1 LVFLCF
7 TPQDYRHFVS
17 VTIYATKPSC
27 EPDDVAL
34 KTVTVLGFEDVLMWA
49 SDYPHFDCTF
59 PGVVEELQEACVEL
73 PEDVQDKIMG
83 ENAARCYGLA

>member
-1 LVFLCF
+1 ML
-7 TPQDYRHFVS
+7 TDIS
-17 VTIYATKPSC
+17 G

-34 KTVTVLGFEDVLMWA
+34 KTVTALGLEDVLMWA

-83 ENAARCYGLA
+83 ENAAHCYGLA